1 MLGLSS
7 ILNADLTRDTST
19 SIVTDSETGLQWLD
33 DEPSPSKLWEE
44 AITYCEDKDIGGKAD
59 WRLANINELS
69 SIFYSTGFNDTF
81 ENDFMSDLYWSS
93 TTHASITNGAWSV
106 NFGHGSQD
114 SNGAKDF
121 HNFYVRCVRAE
132 Q

>member
-19 SIVTDSETGLQWLD
+19 SIVTDSETGLKWLD
-33 DEPSPSKLWEE
+33 DEASPSKPWVE
-44 AITYCEDKDIGGKAD
+44 AITYCEDKSIGGKTD

-69 SIFYSTGFNDTF
+69 SILDSTGFDDTF
-81 ENDFMSDLYWSS
+81 ENDFASHSYWSS
-93 TTHASITNGAWSV
+93 TTYASYTNYAWLV
-106 NFGHGSQD
+106 NFDNGSQNYD
-114 SNGAKDF
+114 GKF
-121 HNFYVRCVRAE
+121 LTYYVRCVRAG

>member
-33 DEPSPSKLWEE
+33 DEPSPFGLWEE
-44 AITYCEDKDIGGKAD
+44 AITHCEDKSIDGKAH
-59 WRLANINELS
+59 WRLANVNELS

-81 ENDFMSDLYWSS
+81 ENHFTSNSYWSS
-93 TTHASITNGAWSV
+93 TSYATSTDKAWHVDFVNGIQGSIS
-106 NFGHGSQD
+106 
-114 SNGAKDF
+114 KDNNYF
-121 HNFYVRCVRAE
+121 VRCVRAG

>member
-19 SIVTDSETGLQWLD
+19 SIVTDSETGLKWLD
-33 DEPSPSKLWEE
+33 DEASPSKLWEE
-44 AITYCEDKDIGGKAD
+44 AITYCEDKSSKGGETD

-69 SIFYSTGFNDTF
+69 SILDSTGFDDTF
-81 ENDFMSDLYWSS
+81 ENDFVSFDYWSS
-93 TTHASITNGAWSV
+93 TTHATKTNNVWLV
-106 NFGHGSQD
+106 DFVYGSQG
-114 SNGAKDF
+114 NGLKSSKY
-121 HNFYVRCVRAE
+121 YVRCVRAG